1 MFVQSWDPGRRTL
14 GEILTLV
21 NFPRSYRP
29 TSTHSAFQS
38 EERTHPHEAG
48 RAQEQRSAASPVLSE
63 GSALRRSSF
72 CAPLR
77 GAPGAHRERE
87 RGPRRHRS
95 AAGCPAGTEPTRPDL
110 KGMIVFSSFSSLFC
124 SLLPLHFPFPFF
136 SPFSLPFFLFP
147 FSFLLPFLSLP
158 FPSFP
163 PSFHKNL
170 SKSKTK
176 SVPHLCFISMGSKT
190 FEACLRIL
198 GQNKRFCA
206 VFTKGSARLGAA
218 GGSWGAMGAVR
229 SAGHEH

>member
-1 MFVQSWDPGRRTL
+1 MEVWASELRVFVQSWDPGRRTL

-87 RGPRRHRS
+87 RGPRRLRAAPERCGLPGGHRTDAPRS
-95 AAGCPAGTEPTRPDL
+95 EGKDRL
-110 KGMIVFSSFSSLFC
+110 
-124 SLLPLHFPFPFF
+124 
-136 SPFSLPFFLFP
+136 FFLF
-147 FSFLLPFLSLP
+147 FSFLLSFTPSFSFSFFFPLFPSFLSFPFFFSSSLPLPSLPFLSPLSTKIC
-158 FPSFP
+158 PSQRQ
-163 PSFHKNL
+163 NL
-170 SKSKTK
+170 S
-176 SVPHLCFISMGSKT
+176 LISASSLW
-190 FEACLRIL
+190 ALR
-198 GQNKRFCA
+198 
-206 VFTKGSARLGAA
+206 RLKH
-218 GGSWGAMGAVR
+218 V
-229 SAGHEH
+229 

>member
-110 KGMIVFSSFSSLFC
+110 KGKIVFSSFSSLFC

-136 SPFSLPFFLFP
+136 FPLFPSFLSFPFFFSSSLPLP
-147 FSFLLPFLSLP
+147 SLPFLSPLSTKIC
-158 FPSFP
+158 PSQRQ
-163 PSFHKNL
+163 NL
-170 SKSKTK
+170 S
-176 SVPHLCFISMGSKT
+176 LISASSLW
-190 FEACLRIL
+190 ALR
-198 GQNKRFCA
+198 
-206 VFTKGSARLGAA
+206 RLKH
-218 GGSWGAMGAVR
+218 V
-229 SAGHEH
+229 

>member
-1 MFVQSWDPGRRTL
+1 MEVWASELRVFVQSWDPGRRTL

-110 KGMIVFSSFSSLFC
+110 KGKIVFSSFSSLFC

-136 SPFSLPFFLFP
+136 PPFPFLSFFSLFLFFFPSSPFP
-147 FSFLLPFLSLP
+147 SLP
-158 FPSFP
+158 FPPLSTKIC
-163 PSFHKNL
+163 PSQRQNL
-170 SKSKTK
+170 S
-176 SVPHLCFISMGSKT
+176 LISASS
-190 FEACLRIL
+190 L
-198 GQNKRFCA
+198 
-206 VFTKGSARLGAA
+206 
-218 GGSWGAMGAVR
+218 WAVR
-229 SAGHEH
+229 RLKHV

>member
-63 GSALRRSSF
+63 GSALRCSSF

-87 RGPRRHRS
+87 RGPRRLRAAPERCGLPGGHRTDAPRS
-95 AAGCPAGTEPTRPDL
+95 EGKDRL
-110 KGMIVFSSFSSLFC
+110 
-124 SLLPLHFPFPFF
+124 
-136 SPFSLPFFLFP
+136 FFLF
-147 FSFLLPFLSLP
+147 FSFLLSFTPSFSFSFFFPPFPFLSFFSLFLFFFPSSPFPSLP
-158 FPSFP
+158 FPPLSTKIC
-163 PSFHKNL
+163 PSQRQNL
-170 SKSKTK
+170 S
-176 SVPHLCFISMGSKT
+176 LISASSLW
-190 FEACLRIL
+190 ALR
-198 GQNKRFCA
+198 
-206 VFTKGSARLGAA
+206 RLKH
-218 GGSWGAMGAVR
+218 V
-229 SAGHEH
+229 

>member
-1 MFVQSWDPGRRTL
+1 MLVEVWASELRVFVQSWDPGRRTL

-110 KGMIVFSSFSSLFC
+110 KGMIVFSSFSSLFF

-136 SPFSLPFFLFP
+136 PPFPFLSFFSLFLFSFPSSPFP
-147 FSFLLPFLSLP
+147 SLP
-158 FPSFP
+158 FPPLSTKIC
-163 PSFHKNL
+163 PSQRQNL
-170 SKSKTK
+170 S
-176 SVPHLCFISMGSKT
+176 LISASS
-190 FEACLRIL
+190 L
-198 GQNKRFCA
+198 
-206 VFTKGSARLGAA
+206 
-218 GGSWGAMGAVR
+218 WAVR
-229 SAGHEH
+229 RLKHV